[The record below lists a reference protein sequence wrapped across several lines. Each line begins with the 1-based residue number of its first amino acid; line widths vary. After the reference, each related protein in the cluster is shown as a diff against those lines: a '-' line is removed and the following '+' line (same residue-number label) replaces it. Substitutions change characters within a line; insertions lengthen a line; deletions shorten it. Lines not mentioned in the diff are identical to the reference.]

1 MSSDWAI
8 RVRGLSKTY
17 QVYDRPRDRGK
28 QWVLPPLQRRFGLQP
43 AQYYREVLAVE
54 DVSFEVKK
62 GDTLGII
69 GRNGSG
75 KSTLLQLI
83 VGTLSPT
90 SGSVEIDGRVA
101 ALLELGAGFHPE
113 FTGRENVFLNG
124 TLLGLSQQDIEA
136 RLDEMLAFAD
146 IGASIDQPVKTYSSG
161 MVVRLAFAVMAHVKA
176 DILIIDEALAV
187 GDAFFVQKCMRFLRA
202 FMEQGTVL
210 FVSHDS
216 AAILNLCHRA
226 IWIENGQVQIQG
238 SSKTVTERYLAS
250 EHQAETFCTPDY
262 SAKSDGAHRPLKAS
276 LHDMRLNFINQ
287 SNLRNDIE
295 VFSFQ
300 RKGRGFGSGGARIV
314 TAGFFDHEAK
324 HELSWVIGGEAVCV
338 IVQFVAS
345 VAIRRVVVGFFI
357 KDRLGQI
364 LFGDNTHLT
373 TNALPISLDAGE
385 EAVACFPF
393 RMPILPQGL
402 YSADVAVA
410 DGTPSEHVQL
420 QWLHDAFRL
429 ESRASSTST
438 GLIGI
443 PFGKIEIRKLTWT
456 DKVLAS

>member
-1 MSSDWAI
+1 MSSKWAI
-8 RVRGLSKTY
+8 RVHNLSKTY
-17 QVYDRPRDRGK
+17 RLYDRPSDRAK
-28 QWVLPPLQRRFGLQP
+28 QWILPALQKCLGRDP
-43 AQYYREVLAVE
+43 AQYFREVHAIE
-54 DVSFEVKK
+54 NVSFEVKK
-62 GDTLGII
+62 GETLGII

-90 SGSVEIDGRVA
+90 GGTVDIDGRVA

-113 FTGRENVFLNG
+113 FTGRENVFLNAS
-124 TLLGLSQQDIEA
+124 LLGLSQADIDA
-136 RLDEMLAFAD
+136 RLDDILAFAD

-176 DILIIDEALAV
+176 DILVIDEALAV
-187 GDAFFVQKCMRFLRA
+187 GDAFFVQKCMRFLRM
-202 FMEQGTVL
+202 FMEHGTVL

-226 IWIENGQVQIQG
+226 IWIENGHVQIQG
-238 SSKTVTERYLAS
+238 SSKAVVERYLAS
-250 EHQAETFCTPDY
+250 EHQAETFCTPDH
-262 SAKSDGAHRPLKAS
+262 SAKPDGVHRPMAS

-287 SNLRNDIE
+287 STLRNDIE

-300 RKGRGFGSGGARIV
+300 GKGRGFGAGGARIV
-314 TAGFFDHEAK
+314 AAGFFDHEAK

-338 IVQFVAS
+338 VVQFVAS

-373 TNALPISLDAGE
+373 TNAHAISLDAGE

-443 PFGKIEIRKLTWT
+443 PFGKIEIRKLFRTN
-456 DKVLAS
+456 KVLTS